1 MIRGGGTLPVAQV
14 IKEVLGVDTLLVGLE
29 WMDCRV
35 HSPNEN
41 FPIENLSLGVALNQ
55 NLLIELAAL

>member
-1 MIRGGGTLPVAQV
+1 LI
-14 IKEVLGVDTLLVGLE
+14 GLE

-41 FPIENLSLGVALNQ
+41 FPIENLHLGVSMNQ
-55 NLLIELAAL
+55 NLLTEIASFSPKARMK